1 MNLNREYKGQRL
13 LTEEFRE
20 ERDRYM
26 GKVRYELTDGSVPE
40 KTDGVVRV
48 KSPLDLKFNEGDK
61 LSVGLGLSFSV
72 PVIIVE
78 NPYLAKNGLA
88 LDNNGKMFLAGVEPV
103 ADLLLP
109 NGRPAMEVDR
119 GQTLVYVVPLDS
131 NFKLEAK

>member
-1 MNLNREYKGQRL
+1 MNLNLEYKGQKL
-13 LTEEFRE
+13 LTEEFKE

-26 GKVRYELTDGSVPE
+26 GKVKYTLTDGSTPE

-48 KSPLDLKFNEGDK
+48 KSPLDLQFAEGAK
-61 LSVGLGLSFSV
+61 LSVKLGLSFSV

-78 NPYLAKNGLA
+78 NPYLAKSGLT

-109 NGRPAMEVDR
+109 NGRIAIDIER

-131 NFKLEAK
+131 NFKLEKS